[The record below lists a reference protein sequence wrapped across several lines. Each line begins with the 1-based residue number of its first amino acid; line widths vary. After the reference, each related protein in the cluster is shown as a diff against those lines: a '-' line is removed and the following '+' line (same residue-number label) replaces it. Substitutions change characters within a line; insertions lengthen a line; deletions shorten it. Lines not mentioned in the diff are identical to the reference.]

1 MSSPTSEL
9 FVRLLSDF
17 TASLKHLKLV
27 WKYDPFNTWAKEI
40 MASFRTRYDTFILL
54 WLLFSFFKYTQSI
67 FSLRYISRFSLNYY
81 YWWTLPKG
89 NKDKVFM
96 ANTGTYTTTTITSDH
111 NWASSEIFQNFLQ
124 HFYTMEIDNS
134 AQFSI
139 LDGKYIYGNIKGR

>member
-1 MSSPTSEL
+1 MSFIIDKILSPNTEL

-17 TASLKHLKLV
+17 TATLKHLKPV

-54 WLLFSFFKYTQSI
+54 WLLFSLYKYTHSI
-67 FSLRYISRFSLNYY
+67 FPSIPRLAFSLNCY

-111 NWASSEIFQNFLQ
+111 KWTTTKIFHNFYNFLKQ
-124 HFYTMEIDNS
+124 QDEKILCNS
-134 AQFSI
+134 HS
-139 LDGKYIYGNIKGR
+139 

>member
-1 MSSPTSEL
+1 MNSPTSEL

-67 FSLRYISRFSLNYY
+67 FPFGISLAFSLNYY

-96 ANTGTYTTTTITSDH
+96 ANTGTYTTTTITSNH
-111 NWASSEIFQNFLQ
+111 KWTKQRYILEI
-124 HFYTMEIDNS
+124 S
-134 AQFSI
+134 
-139 LDGKYIYGNIKGR
+139 YIVFIFITDIIPKISLTLKANRSMKA

>member
-1 MSSPTSEL
+1 MNQFIKIHCPNREL

-17 TASLKHLKLV
+17 TASLKHLKPV

-54 WLLFSFFKYTQSI
+54 WLLFSFSEYTHNP
-67 FSLRYISRFSLNYY
+67 FSLQSMALVFSLNYY

-96 ANTGTYTTTTITSDH
+96 ANTVTYTTTTSTSNH
-111 NWASSEIFQNFLQ
+111 KWTYLRYISQISYYVFIF
-124 HFYTMEIDNS
+124 
-134 AQFSI
+134 
-139 LDGKYIYGNIKGR
+139 

>member
-1 MSSPTSEL
+1 MINKHHKYLFNLFYGICEYSFSYIFLTGHPYCKL
-9 FVRLLSDF
+9 FVRLFCDF
-17 TASLKHLKLV
+17 TASLKHLKPV

-67 FSLRYISRFSLNYY
+67 FPFGISLAYSLNYY

-96 ANTGTYTTTTITSDH
+96 ANTGTYTTTTITSNQKWFGYEYFCH
-111 NWASSEIFQNFLQ
+111 
-124 HFYTMEIDNS
+124 
-134 AQFSI
+134 
-139 LDGKYIYGNIKGR
+139 G